1 MDHHPVLINFF
12 PSHLLAISTQ
22 ATTILIFLLLLF
34 LVISFFI
41 SGAEVAYF
49 SLTFKDLNML
59 KTKQQPGYKRI
70 VDLLEQ
76 PKTLL
81 ATLLVAGT
89 LVKLAIIITGSFV
102 IDEIVPL
109 DQQLWWVQFAA
120 KVVAISFLLVLFG
133 EVMPKVMATQNN
145 IRFAKDSG
153 PLVEFVSGLFK
164 GVGNWLVGTSDFV
177 ERKLAKK
184 VNTSYSLEDLDHAI
198 DKTIPTEASEKEKN
212 ILKGIVKFGN
222 ITARQVMKARLDVS
236 GIRYD
241 TSFANLVKQVEELH
255 YSRLPVFKDDMDEVV
270 GMIHTKDLL
279 PYLDKP
285 ADFDWHK
292 LMRQP
297 YFIHE
302 QKLIEDLLQEFQ
314 AKRIHFAVVVD
325 EFGGTSGVV
334 TLEDIMEEIIG
345 EIRDEF
351 DEEDVEHTKIDDM
364 NYLFNGKVMIHD
376 VCKVMALP
384 FETFDDIRGESETLA
399 GLVLELA
406 GEFPSVND
414 VVTNGDF
421 EFQVLEMEKNRLQKI
436 KVTIKPQLEV

>member
-1 MDHHPVLINFF
+1 
-12 PSHLLAISTQ
+12 
-22 ATTILIFLLLLF
+22 
-34 LVISFFI
+34 
-41 SGAEVAYF
+41 VAYF

-70 VDLLEQ
+70 VDLLVH

-81 ATLLVAGT
+81 STLLVAGI
-89 LVKLAIIITGSFV
+89 LAKLAIIIIGSFV
-102 IDEIVPL
+102 IDELIPL
-109 DQQLWWVQFAA
+109 SQQLWWVQLLV
-120 KVVAISFLLVLFG
+120 KILVISFLLVLFG

-153 PLVEFVSGLFK
+153 PLVEFVSRLFK
-164 GVGNWLVGTSDFV
+164 GVGNWLMVTSDFV
-177 ERKLAKK
+177 EKKLAKK

-198 DKTIPTEASEKEKN
+198 DKTTATEASEKEKN

-236 GIRYD
+236 GIRYE
-241 TSFANLVKQVEELH
+241 TSFAELVKQVEELH

-285 ADFDWHK
+285 ADFDWHN

-351 DEEDVEHTKIDDM
+351 DEEDIEHTKIDDQ
-364 NYLFNGKVMIHD
+364 NYLFDGKVMIYD
-376 VCKVMALP
+376 VCKVMGLP
-384 FETFDDIRGESETLA
+384 FETFDEIRGESETLA

-406 GEFPSVND
+406 GEFPSIND

-421 EFQVLEMEKNRLQKI
+421 EFHVLEMEKNRLQKI